1 MKAQRIAMGILGA
14 LVCTLGDE
22 ARAASSLADQLNFL
36 YGERGITLT
45 EQAVP
50 PSDPDV
56 DPAVEPTTLH
66 TAHFTSDSLATLG
79 LLVQTLA
86 PATADFPAISTV
98 PGLSYRYNP
107 DLQAFERSSGSLGPV
122 YVERPQ
128 TLGRGKLD
136 IGIAYLYIN
145 FDELDG
151 NDLDGL
157 AFRGLEHNDCCRPG
171 NPPPS
176 SGDPTFETDTADLFF
191 DQFDIESHVVSL
203 FATYGITDDWDVNI
217 LLPIIH
223 TSLEVDARAVLN
235 DESGLGTHSF
245 EDVGPDGVRVTEEP
259 RSIDDSKTGVGDLQL
274 RTKYHLFSRDGFNL
288 ASGLN
293 LRLPTGDE
301 DDFQG
306 LGDTTLT
313 PFFSVSQE
321 YGRFDFH
328 LAAGVEIN
336 ADDTERSRAR
346 YAAGVTAGIIEPL
359 AFLVDVIGHSNVTD
373 HELSVTVP
381 TFVNAPGTSEATPS
395 TLPGTK
401 TETGE
406 LRTDV
411 VDLALGFKAAFP
423 HSLVGFAGVF
433 VPLNDDGLRADVIPT
448 ANIEVSF

>member
-1 MKAQRIAMGILGA
+1 MKAHQIAMGILGA
-14 LVCTLGDE
+14 LVCTLGVE
-22 ARAASSLADQLNFL
+22 ARAGSSLADQLNFL

-45 EQAVP
+45 AEPVAPSGGAGPTVP
-50 PSDPDV
+50 
-56 DPAVEPTTLH
+56 H
-66 TAHFTSDSLATLG
+66 TAHFTSDSLAILG
-79 LLVQTLA
+79 QLVQTLA
-86 PATADFPAISTV
+86 PAAADFPAISTL

-136 IGIAYLYIN
+136 IGLAYLYLN

-151 NDLDGL
+151 NELDGL
-157 AFRGLEHNDCCRPG
+157 AFRDLEHNDCCAA
-171 NPPPS
+171 PPS
-176 SGDPTFETDTADLFF
+176 PGDPRFEIDTADLFF

-203 FATYGITDDWDVNI
+203 FATYGITDRWDVNI

-235 DESGLGTHSF
+235 NESGTGTHQF
-245 EDVGPDGVRVTEEP
+245 DEGVTEE
-259 RSIDDSKTGVGDLQL
+259 RRFIDDSKTGVGDLQI
-274 RTKYHLFSRDGFNL
+274 RTKYHLFSSG
-288 ASGLN
+288 GLN
-293 LRLPTGDE
+293 LAAGLNQRLPTGDE

-306 LGDTTLT
+306 LGDYTLT
-313 PFFSVSQE
+313 PFFSVAQE

-336 ADDTERSRAR
+336 ADDTERSRVR
-346 YAAGVTAGIIEPL
+346 YAGGVTVGIIEPL
-359 AFLVDVIGHSNVTD
+359 AFLVDVIGNSNVTD
-373 HELSVTVP
+373 QDISVTVP

-395 TLPGTK
+395 TRTVP
-401 TETGE
+401 GE
-406 LRTDV
+406 LHTDI

-448 ANIEVSF
+448 ANIEISF

>member
-1 MKAQRIAMGILGA
+1 MKAHRIAMGILGA
-14 LVCTLGDE
+14 LVYTLGAE
-22 ARAASSLADQLNFL
+22 ARAGSSLADQLNNL

-45 EQAVP
+45 EGPVA
-50 PSDPDV
+50 
-56 DPAVEPTTLH
+56 PTTPGTGPTVPH
-66 TAHFTSDSLATLG
+66 TAHFTSDSLAILG
-79 LLVQTLA
+79 QLVQTLA

-98 PGLSYRYNP
+98 PGLTYSYNP

-136 IGIAYLYIN
+136 IGLAYLYIN

-157 AFRGLEHNDCCRPG
+157 AFRGLEHNDCCNPVSPG
-171 NPPPS
+171 APS
-176 SGDPTFETDTADLFF
+176 FEIDTADLFF
-191 DQFDIESHVVSL
+191 DQFDVESHVVSL
-203 FATYGITDDWDVNI
+203 FATYGITDRWDVNV

-235 DESGLGTHSF
+235 NESGTGTHIF
-245 EDVGPDGVRVTEEP
+245 DEGVTEER
-259 RSIDDSKTGVGDLQL
+259 RSINDSKTGVGDLQL
-274 RTKYHLFSRDGFNL
+274 RTKYHLFSSGGFNL
-288 ASGLN
+288 ASGLT

-313 PFFSVSQE
+313 PFFSVAQE

-336 ADDTERSRAR
+336 ADDTERSRVR

-373 HELSVTVP
+373 QDISVTVP
-381 TFVNAPGTSEATPS
+381 TFVNAPGTSEASPS
-395 TLPGTK
+395 TRTVP
-401 TETGE
+401 GE
-406 LRTDV
+406 LRTDI

>member
-1 MKAQRIAMGILGA
+1 MKAHRIAMGILGA
-14 LVCTLGDE
+14 LVCTLGAE
-22 ARAASSLADQLNFL
+22 AHADSSLADQLNNL
-36 YGERGITLT
+36 YGDRGITLT
-45 EQAVP
+45 EG
-50 PSDPDV
+50 
-56 DPAVEPTTLH
+56 AVEPTGGGNAVPH
-66 TAHFTSDSLATLG
+66 TAHFTSESLATLG

-136 IGIAYLYIN
+136 IGVAYLHIN
-145 FDELDG
+145 FDQLNGD
-151 NDLDGL
+151 DLDGL
-157 AFRGLEHNDCCRPG
+157 AFRGLKHNDCCAK
-171 NPPPS
+171 PPS
-176 SGDPTFETDTADLFF
+176 PDNPAFEKDTADLFF
-191 DQFDIESHVVSL
+191 DQFDIESDVVSL

-223 TSLEVDARAVLN
+223 TSLEVNARAELN
-235 DESGLGTHSF
+235 NESGTGTHEF
-245 EDVGPDGVRVTEEP
+245 GVVDGVPVTEER
-259 RSIDDSKTGVGDLQL
+259 RSIDESKTGVGDLQL
-274 RTKYHLFSRDGFNL
+274 RTKYHLFSSGGLNL

-301 DDFQG
+301 DNFQG

-313 PFFSVSQE
+313 PFFSVAQE

-336 ADDTERSRAR
+336 ADDTERSRVR

-359 AFLVDVIGHSNVTD
+359 AFLVDVIGNSNVTD
-373 HELSVTVP
+373 QDISVTVP
-381 TFVNAPGTSEATPS
+381 TFENNGAITSEAKPS
-395 TLPGTK
+395 TK
-401 TETGE
+401 TATGKIH
-406 LRTDV
+406 TDI
-411 VDLALGFKAAFP
+411 VDLALGFKAALP

>member
-1 MKAQRIAMGILGA
+1 MKAHRIAMGILGA
-14 LVCTLGDE
+14 LGCTLGAE
-22 ARAASSLADQLNFL
+22 ARADSSLADQLNNL

-45 EQAVP
+45 EQVTSP
-50 PSDPDV
+50 TDPDV
-56 DPAVEPTTLH
+56 DPDVEPTTLH

-136 IGIAYLYIN
+136 IGLAYLYIN

-191 DQFDIESHVVSL
+191 DQFGIESHVVSL

-235 DESGLGTHSF
+235 DESGLGTHIF
-245 EDVGPDGVRVTEEP
+245 EDGETEQR

-274 RTKYHLFSRDGFNL
+274 RTKYHLLSRNGFNL

-313 PFFSVSQE
+313 PFFSVAQE

-336 ADDTERSRAR
+336 ADDTDRSRVR

-359 AFLVDVIGHSNVTD
+359 AFLVDVIGHSSVTD
-373 HELSVTVP
+373 QELSVTVP
-381 TFVNAPGTSEATPS
+381 TFVNAPGTSEAEPS
-395 TLPGTK
+395 TLPSTK
-401 TETGE
+401 TETRE
-406 LRTDV
+406 LHTDV

>member
-1 MKAQRIAMGILGA
+1 MKAHRIAMGILGA
-14 LVCTLGDE
+14 LVCKLGAE
-22 ARAASSLADQLNFL
+22 ARADSSLADQLNFL
-36 YGERGITLT
+36 YGDFGIKLT
-45 EQAVP
+45 EQEQTSP
-50 PSDPDV
+50 PGVTIP
-56 DPAVEPTTLH
+56 H
-66 TAHFTSDSLATLG
+66 TAHFTSESLATLG

-128 TLGRGKLD
+128 TVGRGKLD
-136 IGIAYLYIN
+136 IGIAYLHID
-145 FDELDG
+145 FDELNGDE
-151 NDLDGL
+151 LDGL
-157 AFRGLEHNDCCRPG
+157 AFRGLKHNDCCPPG
-171 NPPPS
+171 GAGTTPGVPA
-176 SGDPTFETDTADLFF
+176 FEQDTADLFF
-191 DQFDIESHVVSL
+191 DQFGIESDVVSL

-223 TSLEVDARAVLN
+223 TSLEVNARAELN
-235 DESGLGTHSF
+235 NESGTDTHEF
-245 EDVGPDGVRVTEEP
+245 GVVDGVRVTEDR

-274 RTKYHLFSRDGFNL
+274 RTKYHLLSRNGFNL

-313 PFFSVSQE
+313 PFFSVAQE

-336 ADDTERSRAR
+336 ADDTERSRVR

-359 AFLVDVIGHSNVTD
+359 AFLVDVIGNSNVTD
-373 HELSVTVP
+373 QELSVTVP
-381 TFVNAPGTSEATPS
+381 TEGGTPGILNGPDR
-395 TLPGTK
+395 
-401 TETGE
+401 TETRE

-423 HSLVGFAGVF
+423 YSLVGFAGVF

>member
-1 MKAQRIAMGILGA
+1 MTAQRIAMGIFGA
-14 LVCTLGDE
+14 LVCTLGAE
-22 ARAASSLADQLNFL
+22 ARADSSLADQLNFL
-36 YGERGITLT
+36 YGDFGIKLT
-45 EQAVP
+45 EQEVTSP
-50 PSDPDV
+50 PGVTIP
-56 DPAVEPTTLH
+56 H
-66 TAHFTSDSLATLG
+66 TAHFTSESLATLG

-136 IGIAYLYIN
+136 IGIAYLHIN
-145 FDELDG
+145 FDELNGDE
-151 NDLDGL
+151 LDGL
-157 AFRGLEHNDCCRPG
+157 AFRGLEHNDCCPPPV
-171 NPPPS
+171 PPPS
-176 SGDPTFETDTADLFF
+176 PGFPAFEQDTAELFF
-191 DQFDIESHVVSL
+191 DQFDIESDVVSL

-223 TSLEVDARAVLN
+223 TSLEVNARAELN
-235 DESGLGTHSF
+235 NESGTGSHMFDDGGT
-245 EDVGPDGVRVTEEP
+245 EDR

-274 RTKYHLFSRDGFNL
+274 RTKYHLFSRNGFNL

-301 DDFQG
+301 DNLQG
-306 LGDTTLT
+306 LGDYTLT
-313 PFFSVSQE
+313 PFFSVAQE

-336 ADDTERSRAR
+336 ADDTERSRVR

-359 AFLVDVIGHSNVTD
+359 AFLVDVIGNSNVTD
-373 HELSVTVP
+373 QELSVTVP
-381 TFVNAPGTSEATPS
+381 TEGGTPGILNGPDRTVTA
-395 TLPGTK
+395 
-401 TETGE
+401 E
-406 LRTDV
+406 LRTDI

-423 HSLVGFAGVF
+423 YSLVGFAGVF

>member
-1 MKAQRIAMGILGA
+1 MRWGSWGRWCVPLGA
-14 LVCTLGDE
+14 E
-22 ARAASSLADQLNFL
+22 ARADSSLADQLNFL
-36 YGERGITLT
+36 YGDFGIKLT
-45 EQAVP
+45 EQKAGP
-50 PSDPDV
+50 PIDI
-56 DPAVEPTTLH
+56 TH
-66 TAHFTSDSLATLG
+66 TAHFTSESLATLG

-98 PGLSYRYNP
+98 PGVSYRYNP

-136 IGIAYLYIN
+136 IGIAYLHIN
-145 FDELDG
+145 FDELNGDE
-151 NDLDGL
+151 LDGL
-157 AFRGLEHNDCCRPG
+157 AFRGLKHNDCCPVPAPPDSPG
-171 NPPPS
+171 VPA
-176 SGDPTFETDTADLFF
+176 FEQDTAELFF
-191 DQFDIESHVVSL
+191 DQFDIESDVVSL

-223 TSLEVDARAVLN
+223 TSLEVDARAELN
-235 DESGLGTHSF
+235 NESGTGIHMFDDGGT
-245 EDVGPDGVRVTEEP
+245 EDR

-274 RTKYHLFSRDGFNL
+274 RTKYHLFSRNGFNL

-313 PFFSVSQE
+313 PFFSVAQE

-336 ADDTERSRAR
+336 ADDTDRSRVR

-359 AFLVDVIGHSNVTD
+359 AFLVDVIGNSNVTD
-373 HELSVTVP
+373 QELSVTVP
-381 TFVNAPGTSEATPS
+381 TEGATPGILNGPDR
-395 TLPGTK
+395 TVTA
-401 TETGE
+401 E
-406 LRTDV
+406 LRTDI

-423 HSLVGFAGVF
+423 YSLVGFAGVF

>member
-1 MKAQRIAMGILGA
+1 MKAHRIAMGILGA
-14 LVCTLGDE
+14 LVCTLGAD
-22 ARAASSLADQLNFL
+22 ARADSSLADQLNFL
-36 YGERGITLT
+36 YGDFGIKLT
-45 EQAVP
+45 EQPIPGAGA
-50 PSDPDV
+50 DI
-56 DPAVEPTTLH
+56 TH
-66 TAHFTSDSLATLG
+66 TAHFTSESLATLG

-136 IGIAYLYIN
+136 IGIAYLHIN
-145 FDELDG
+145 FDELNGDE
-151 NDLDGL
+151 LDGL
-157 AFRGLEHNDCCRPG
+157 AFRGLKHNDCCSPA

-176 SGDPTFETDTADLFF
+176 PGVPAFEKDTADLFF
-191 DQFDIESHVVSL
+191 DHFDIESDVVSL

-223 TSLEVDARAVLN
+223 TSLEVDARAELN
-235 DESGLGTHSF
+235 NESGLGTHMF
-245 EDVGPDGVRVTEEP
+245 EDGGTEQR

-274 RTKYHLFSRDGFNL
+274 RTKYHLFSSGGFNL

-301 DDFQG
+301 NDFQG

-313 PFFSVSQE
+313 PFFSVAQE

-328 LAAGVEIN
+328 LTAGVEIN
-336 ADDTERSRAR
+336 ADDTERSRVR

-359 AFLVDVIGHSNVTD
+359 AFLVDVIGNSNVTD
-373 HELSVTVP
+373 QELSVTVP
-381 TFVNAPGTSEATPS
+381 TESSVPGTTVTTPDDL
-395 TLPGTK
+395 TDTV
-401 TETGE
+401 TVTDE
-406 LRTDV
+406 LHTDV

-423 HSLVGFAGVF
+423 YSLVGFAGVF

>member
-1 MKAQRIAMGILGA
+1 MKAHRIAMGILGA
-14 LVCTLGDE
+14 LVCTLGAE
-22 ARAASSLADQLNFL
+22 ARADSSLADQLNLL

-45 EQAVP
+45 EQVP
-50 PSDPDV
+50 PAGP
-56 DPAVEPTTLH
+56 PITH
-66 TAHFTSDSLATLG
+66 TAHFTSESLATLG
-79 LLVQTLA
+79 LLVQTLV
-86 PATADFPAISTV
+86 PSTADFPAISTV

-136 IGIAYLYIN
+136 IGIAYLHID
-145 FDELDG
+145 FDELNGDE
-151 NDLDGL
+151 LDGL
-157 AFRGLEHNDCCRPG
+157 AFRGLEHNDCCSPD

-176 SGDPTFETDTADLFF
+176 PGDPAFEQDTADLFF
-191 DQFDIESHVVSL
+191 DQFGIESDVVSL

-223 TSLEVDARAVLN
+223 TSLEVDARAELN
-235 DESGLGTHSF
+235 NESGIGTHMF
-245 EDVGPDGVRVTEEP
+245 EDGGTEQR

-274 RTKYHLFSRDGFNL
+274 RTKYHLLSRNGFNL

-313 PFFSVSQE
+313 PFFSVAQE

-336 ADDTERSRAR
+336 ADDTERSRVR

-373 HELSVTVP
+373 QELSVTVP
-381 TFVNAPGTSEATPS
+381 TEASLPDTTVTRPGDLTEYRDFYRRAPYGHRRLGAWLQGRLSA
-395 TLPGTK
+395 
-401 TETGE
+401 
-406 LRTDV
+406 
-411 VDLALGFKAAFP
+411 LAGRLCRR
-423 HSLVGFAGVF
+423 
-433 VPLNDDGLRADVIPT
+433 LRA
-448 ANIEVSF
+448 AE

>member
-1 MKAQRIAMGILGA
+1 RIATGILGT
-14 LVCTLGDE
+14 LVCTLAAE
-22 ARAASSLADQLNFL
+22 ARADSSLADQLNNL

-45 EQAVP
+45 EGPVTPSGGGAGVP
-50 PSDPDV
+50 
-56 DPAVEPTTLH
+56 H
-66 TAHFTSDSLATLG
+66 TAHFTSDSLAILG
-79 LLVQTLA
+79 QLVQTLA
-86 PATADFPAISTV
+86 PAAADFPAISTL

-128 TLGRGKLD
+128 TVGRGKLD

-151 NDLDGL
+151 DDLDGL
-157 AFRGLEHNDCCRPG
+157 AFRGLEHNDCCSAA

-176 SGDPTFETDTADLFF
+176 PGDPSFEQDTADLFF

-203 FATYGITDDWDVNI
+203 FATYGITDRWDVNI

-223 TSLEVDARAVLN
+223 TSLEVDARAELN
-235 DESGLGTHSF
+235 NESGTGTHIFDPSGRTV
-245 EDVGPDGVRVTEEP
+245 DR

-274 RTKYHLFSRDGFNL
+274 RTKYHLYSNGGFNL

-306 LGDTTLT
+306 LGDTTVT
-313 PFFSVSQE
+313 PFFSVAQE

-336 ADDTERSRAR
+336 ADDTERSRVR
-346 YAAGVTAGIIEPL
+346 YAAGVTTGITESL

-373 HELSVTVP
+373 QDISVTVP
-381 TFVNAPGTSEATPS
+381 TFVNEGDTSTADES
-395 TLPGTK
+395 TRTVP
-401 TETGE
+401 GE
-406 LRTDV
+406 LHTDI
-411 VDLALGFKAAFP
+411 VDLALGFKVAFP

>member
-1 MKAQRIAMGILGA
+1 MKTHRIPMGILGA
-14 LVCTLGDE
+14 LVCTLGAE
-22 ARAASSLADQLNFL
+22 ARADSSLADQLNNL

-45 EQAVP
+45 EGPVTPSGGGAGVP
-50 PSDPDV
+50 
-56 DPAVEPTTLH
+56 H
-66 TAHFTSDSLATLG
+66 TAHFTSDSLAILG
-79 LLVQTLA
+79 QLVQTLA
-86 PATADFPAISTV
+86 PATADFPAISTL
-98 PGLSYRYNP
+98 PGLSYSYNP

-136 IGIAYLYIN
+136 IGIAYLYLN

-151 NDLDGL
+151 NELDGL
-157 AFRGLEHNDCCRPG
+157 AFRGLEHNDCCSAA

-176 SGDPTFETDTADLFF
+176 PGDPLFEIDTADLFF
-191 DQFDIESHVVSL
+191 DQFGIESHVVSL
-203 FATYGITDDWDVNI
+203 FATYGITDRWDVNI

-235 DESGLGTHSF
+235 NESGLGTHIF
-245 EDVGPDGVRVTEEP
+245 DEGVTEER
-259 RSIDDSKTGVGDLQL
+259 RSIDDTKTGVGDLQL
-274 RTKYHLFSRDGFNL
+274 RTKYHLFSRDGLNL

-336 ADDTERSRAR
+336 ADDTERSRVR

-359 AFLVDVIGHSNVTD
+359 AFLVDVIGNSNVTD
-373 HELSVTVP
+373 QDISVTVP
-381 TFVNAPGTSEATPS
+381 TFVNAPGTSEASPS
-395 TLPGTK
+395 TRTVP
-401 TETGE
+401 GE
-406 LRTDV
+406 LHTDI

>member
-1 MKAQRIAMGILGA
+1 MKAHRIAMGILGA
-14 LVCTLGDE
+14 LVCTLGAE
-22 ARAASSLADQLNFL
+22 ARADSSLADQLNNL

-45 EQAVP
+45 EGPVTPSGGGAGVP
-50 PSDPDV
+50 
-56 DPAVEPTTLH
+56 H
-66 TAHFTSDSLATLG
+66 TAHFTSDSLAILG
-79 LLVQTLA
+79 QLVQTLA
-86 PATADFPAISTV
+86 PAAADFPAISTV
-98 PGLSYRYNP
+98 PGLTYSYNP

-157 AFRGLEHNDCCRPG
+157 AFRGLEHNDCCSAA

-176 SGDPTFETDTADLFF
+176 PGDPSFEIDTADLFF
-191 DQFDIESHVVSL
+191 DQFGIESHVVSL
-203 FATYGITDDWDVNI
+203 FATYGITDRWDVNI

-223 TSLEVDARAVLN
+223 TSLEVDSRAVLN
-235 DESGLGTHSF
+235 NESGTGTHIF
-245 EDVGPDGVRVTEEP
+245 EPGVTEER
-259 RSIDDSKTGVGDLQL
+259 RSIDDTKTGVGDLQL
-274 RTKYHLFSRDGFNL
+274 RTKYHLFSRNGFNL

-336 ADDTERSRAR
+336 ADDTERSRVR

-359 AFLVDVIGHSNVTD
+359 AFLVDVIGNSNVTD
-373 HELSVTVP
+373 QDISVTVP
-381 TFVNAPGTSEATPS
+381 TFVNAPGTSTDNPS
-395 TLPGTK
+395 TRTVP
-401 TETGE
+401 GE
-406 LRTDV
+406 LHTDI